1 MPLNT
6 GAHVLSIDSNAQEQ
20 EAIRRLLEASGT
32 GVPRRPP
39 FEVAAAASI
48 AEGLSLLSSR
58 SFDVALVSIPAS
70 EGDALES
77 VKGLREHFPSLPV
90 VLVLD
95 QDDEKIAVEGASRG
109 VQDCIVRNELVGNLL
124 ARSLQYAM
132 ERQELQTQIERRSV
146 VDELTGLYNRR
157 GFFALGEQEW
167 KRARRKGDGFHLIY
181 VDLDGLKDL
190 NDRDGHEAGDA
201 LLRDTAALLRIIFRD
216 TDILARLGG
225 DEFAVVA
232 HQTGTGTPEAI
243 RDRIDREV
251 ERHNQSAAGRRISLS
266 IGIVSYDPSRQ
277 PQAGLDE
284 LLSQADALMYK
295 DKKRRAGR

>member
-6 GAHVLSIDSNAQEQ
+6 GAHVLSIDPNAQEQ
-20 EAIRRLLEASGT
+20 SAIRRLLEASGT

-39 FEVAAAASI
+39 FEVSSASSLQEGI
-48 AEGLSLLSSR
+48 ALLAGR
-58 SFDVALVSIPAS
+58 SFDVALVSVADS
-70 EGDALES
+70 DSDTMDS
-77 VKGLREHFPSLPV
+77 VRRLREHYPSLPV

-95 QDDEKIAVEGASRG
+95 RDDERLAVQGASHG

-132 ERQELQTQIERRSV
+132 ERQELQSQIERRSV

-167 KRARRKGDGFHLIY
+167 KRARRKGDGFHLIF

-190 NDRDGHEAGDA
+190 NDREGHESGDA
-201 LLRDTAALLRIIFRD
+201 LLRDSASLLRTVFRD

-225 DEFAVVA
+225 DEFAVIA
-232 HQTGTGTPEAI
+232 HQTGAGTTQTI
-243 RDRIDREV
+243 RDRLDQEV
-251 ERHNQSAAGRRISLS
+251 AKHNGAGPARKISLS
-266 IGIVSYDPSRQ
+266 IGIVTFDPAAQ
-277 PQAGLDE
+277 PQASLDE
-284 LLSQADALMYK
+284 LLSRADALMYE
-295 DKKRRAGR
+295 DKKRRQRL